1 MKQTILAT
9 MLATILFGCADD
21 KKASDTTS
29 TKSHNS
35 ASDITQ
41 DNIKNAQDL
50 AIKSSDKVP
59 SRDSIDQLI
68 AKHTAE
74 FLKTQPGL
82 STSLDIDP
90 VLAGGHYN
98 NRHPDYSP
106 KGFLDMQAIMN
117 RQANELKQIDGS
129 QLSNNDKMHLK
140 IVEIIERYY
149 AGDQDFLAGYIDTW
163 GGHLPFVLSQI
174 NGPLIDVPKMMTSQ
188 QPIRNAAEVAD
199 YIERMRAF
207 DQLVDAVIA
216 KVKFD
221 AQHGV
226 RLPAKLYPKTYAYL
240 QNFVGPNPSEHPLV
254 SYLVGKL
261 ENITSISDTD
271 KDNIT
276 KEATSIV
283 AKTIYPAFNKVSTLL
298 QEMEPLAPKEDGI
311 WAQKGGAS
319 FYQHEIEYL
328 GDSDLSADQIHQI
341 GLDEV
346 KRISEEMNL
355 ILVENGYKEGSV
367 GARMVALGSEPRFLY
382 EDSDA
387 GRQQLLNDLNDEIK
401 VIMQKAPSLFNVM
414 PTQKVIVKRMPVD
427 SEAGSPGGFYNS
439 PSLDGSRPGTYTINL
454 RDMKGLPNFGLKTL
468 TYHEAVPGHH
478 FQIALN
484 MAQTDIGLF
493 RQNASFNGFIEGWA
507 LYSELV
513 AKEMN
518 MYEGDPWGDL
528 GRLQAELYRAVR
540 LVVDTGLHYKKWTR
554 EQAID
559 YFHTTTGTS
568 LTDVTSEVERY
579 MAWPG
584 QALGYKLG
592 MLKMVELRALAKS
605 ELGEKFDIKA
615 FHDLILLRGA
625 RPMILVEQDVRAWI
639 NTQK

>member
-9 MLATILFGCADD
+9 MVATLILGCADENQPSKQHATTNHQESSAKDSLD
-21 KKASDTTS
+21 K
-29 TKSHNS
+29 
-35 ASDITQ
+35 
-41 DNIKNAQDL
+41 NIQKNIEHSNDQ
-50 AIKSSDKVP
+50 KH
-59 SRDSIDQLI
+59 SRDSIDKLI
-68 AKHTAE
+68 AKHTTE

-90 VLAGGHYN
+90 VIAGGEYN

-106 KGFLDMQAIMN
+106 KGFLDMQTIMN
-117 RQANELKQIDGS
+117 RQANELKQVDS
-129 QLSNNDKMHLK
+129 SHLSDNDKMHLK

-188 QPIRNAAEVAD
+188 QSIRNTVEAND
-199 YIERMRAF
+199 YIARMSAL

-240 QNFVGPNPSEHPLV
+240 NNFIAPAPAEHPLV
-254 SYLVGKL
+254 SYLKGKL
-261 ENITSISDTD
+261 EKIDTLSTAEKEQLTAKATNIVV
-271 KDNIT
+271 N
-276 KEATSIV
+276 
-283 AKTIYPAFNKVSTLL
+283 TIYPAFNKVITLL
-298 QEMEPLAPKEDGI
+298 KEIEPSAPKDDGI
-311 WAQKGGAS
+311 WAQQGGAS

-328 GDSDLSADQIHQI
+328 GDSNLTADQIHQV

-367 GARMVALGSEPRFLY
+367 GARMVALGSESRFLY

-387 GRQQLLNDLNDEIK
+387 GRQQLLNDLNNEIK
-401 VIMQKAPSLFNVM
+401 IIMQKAPSLFNVM

-439 PSLDGSRPGTYTINL
+439 PSLDGSRPGIYTINL

-518 MYEGDPWGDL
+518 MYEADPWGDL

-592 MLKMVELRALAKS
+592 MLKMVELRKLAEQ
-605 ELGEKFDIKA
+605 ELGERFDIKA

-625 RPMILVEQDVRAWI
+625 RPMVLVEQDVKNWI
-639 NTQK
+639 AKQK

>member
-1 MKQTILAT
+1 MKQTILVAMIAT
-9 MLATILFGCADD
+9 MLFGCADD
-21 KKASDTTS
+21 TESSKTQDT
-29 TKSHNS
+29 KNHKS
-35 ASDITQ
+35 ASHIDE
-41 DNIKNAQDL
+41 NLIKNTHASNMQH
-50 AIKSSDKVP
+50 SDKAAN
-59 SRDSIDQLI
+59 RESIDQLI
-68 AKHTAE
+68 AKHTTE

-82 STSLDIDP
+82 STSLDIDTT
-90 VLAGGHYN
+90 LAGGTYN

-117 RQANELKQIDGS
+117 RQANELKKIDTKH
-129 QLSNNDKMHLK
+129 LTDNDKMHLK

-163 GGHLPFVLSQI
+163 GGHLPFILSQI

-188 QPIRNAAEVAD
+188 QPIRNAAEAAD
-199 YIERMRAF
+199 YIERMKAF

-240 QNFVGPNPSEHPLV
+240 TNFVAPKSSEHPLV
-254 SYLVGKL
+254 VYLKAKL
-261 ENITSISDTD
+261 EKLDSISPAD
-271 KDNIT
+271 KSKYTN
-276 KEATSIV
+276 EAISIV
-283 AKTIYPAFNKVSTLL
+283 VNTIYPAFNKVTELL
-298 QEMEPLAPKEDGI
+298 KELEPSAPKDDGI
-311 WAQKGGAS
+311 WAQRGGAS

-328 GDSDLSADQIHQI
+328 GDSDFTADQIHQI

-355 ILVENGYKEGSV
+355 ILVQNGYKEGSV
-367 GARMVALGSEPRFLY
+367 GNRMVALGSEPRFLY

-387 GRQQLLNDLNDEIK
+387 GRQQLLNDLNNEIK
-401 VIMQKAPSLFNVM
+401 IIMQKAPDLFNVM

-484 MAQTDIGLF
+484 MAQTGIGLF

-592 MLKMVELRALAKS
+592 MLKMVELRALAEQ
-605 ELGEKFDIKA
+605 ELGDKFDIKA

-625 RPMILVEQDVRAWI
+625 RPMVLVEQDVRTWI
-639 NTQK
+639 AKQK